1 MIDCQTDVHRCVAN
15 WSQQQTQMTIYK
27 SCIPK
32 SARERVVKRFADGS
46 KREAEYRIGRKL
58 VGRRWFYDTGE
69 PESETAFKNGKRHGI
84 EFRWDDPDILISAE
98 PFLDGLPHGT
108 ARQWN
113 FDGKLIG
120 TYRMRRGTGIDLWRQ
135 EREDGSI
142 YLAEV
147 LYVYKGARHGMEWW
161 IDENQ
166 LTVYIEREWK
176 AGQLHGV
183 WREWNPKGRL
193 RRGFPKYH
201 VANTQV
207 TKRQYLAASKRD
219 STLPPFRPKDN
230 RPGRTFPPEIA
241 KHLSLPVWKS
251 GRKFG

>member
-1 MIDCQTDVHRCVAN
+1 MN
-15 WSQQQTQMTIYK
+15 IYK

-32 SARERVVKRFADGS
+32 TARERVVKRFADGS

-58 VGRRWFYDTGE
+58 VGRRSFFDTGE
-69 PESETAFKNGKRHGI
+69 PESESAFKNGKRHGI
-84 EFRWDDPDILISAE
+84 EFRWFDPNILISAE
-98 PFLDGLPHGT
+98 PFVDGLAHGT

-135 EREDGSI
+135 ERGDGSI

-147 LYVYKGARHGMEWW
+147 LYFYKGAYHGMEWW

-166 LTVYIEREWK
+166 LTVYIERHWK

-183 WREWNPKGRL
+183 WREWNSKGRL
-193 RRGFPKYH
+193 RRGFPKYY
-201 VANTQV
+201 VADTQV
-207 TKRQYLAASKRD
+207 TKRQYLVASKLD
-219 STLPPFRPKDN
+219 LALPPFRLKDN
-230 RPGRTFPPEIA
+230 LPARTFPPEIA
-241 KHLSLPVWKS
+241 KHLNPPA
-251 GRKFG
+251 RKPRRAFG